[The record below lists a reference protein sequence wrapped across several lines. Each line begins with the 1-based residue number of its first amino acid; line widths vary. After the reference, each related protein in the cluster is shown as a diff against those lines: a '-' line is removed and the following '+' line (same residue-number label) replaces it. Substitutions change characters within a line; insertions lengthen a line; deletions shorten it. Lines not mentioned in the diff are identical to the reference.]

1 MVRGSTSGPAM
12 GCSLGLCNTKANY
25 FSQESVFPISETHAI
40 PDNKSHHEL
49 YLHASLQSPQILLL
63 RSRCNRHSL
72 GLGLQS
78 LLGDQSCFG
87 EGLQAGLGL
96 QSCFGDGLQF
106 WLDFHSCF
114 GDGLHLS
121 LFQLSFL
128 PQSCKANPI
137 RSDISYLAISS
148 LFPMRS

>member
-1 MVRGSTSGPAM
+1 MQYQKTCHIM
-12 GCSLGLCNTKANY
+12 NY
-25 FSQESVFPISETHAI
+25 ICMQVW
-40 PDNKSHHEL
+40 
-49 YLHASLQSPQILLL
+49 QSPQILLL

-128 PQSCKANPI
+128 PQSSKANPI
-137 RSDISYLAISS
+137 RSDISYLAINS
-148 LFPMRS
+148 LFPMRSQTRKAGHVTSTCIWSSFIEHCMKKVASRR